1 MAKVETV
8 ALLTTNQKHFL
19 NNFQVRR
26 KLQLLQRDSDIKTNK
41 QTKKQNMTP
50 PIQRHKA
57 GPRTPSVQGSFI
69 QTSVLLQYDVH
80 LTRDNISAVSAH
92 EFGNLI

>member
-8 ALLTTNQKHFL
+8 AFLTTNQKHFL

-26 KLQLLQRDSDIKTNK
+26 KLQLLQRDSDIKTN
-41 QTKKQNMTP
+41 KQNMTP